1 MKKGFTLLEFI
12 VVLTITGIL
21 LTIALPQYIAH
32 KNRRSGTE
40 NRSEANAEVLEQS
53 AHHEKF
59 RVKSPS
65 GKCYEVFY
73 TSEDIRLNSVTEIDC
88 R

>member
-53 AHHEKF
+53 AHH
-59 RVKSPS
+59 

-73 TSEDIRLNSVTEIDC
+73 TSEDIRLNYVTEIDC